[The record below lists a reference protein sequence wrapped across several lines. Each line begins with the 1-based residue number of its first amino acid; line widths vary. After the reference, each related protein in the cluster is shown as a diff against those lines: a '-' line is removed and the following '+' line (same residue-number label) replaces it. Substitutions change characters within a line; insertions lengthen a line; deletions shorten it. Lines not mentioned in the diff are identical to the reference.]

1 MTFKEF
7 KKRLK
12 DIFLSPPPKISWEFP
27 KVAFEDLK
35 RIFIEVLGNNRGEL
49 GVPKDKLE
57 VLAETILPD
66 IVAFFETEEGKA
78 LLATLGIEG
87 EYEGIGH
94 CVIGYADGDEPAA
107 KPRKEGWVYYVR

>member
-1 MTFKEF
+1 LTFKEF

-35 RIFIEVLGNNRGEL
+35 RIFIEVLGNKRGEL

-66 IVAFFETEEGKA
+66 IVAFFETEEGKRA
-78 LLATLGIEG
+78 FIEWKKKQRVLEKQAQREQRKGG
-87 EYEGIGH
+87 E
-94 CVIGYADGDEPAA
+94 A
-107 KPRKEGWVYYVR
+107 